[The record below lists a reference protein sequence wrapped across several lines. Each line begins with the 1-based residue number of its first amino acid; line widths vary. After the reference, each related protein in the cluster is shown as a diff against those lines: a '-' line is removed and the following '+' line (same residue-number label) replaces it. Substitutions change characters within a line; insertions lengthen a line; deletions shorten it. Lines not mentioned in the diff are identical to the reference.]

1 MPIDMTEPSSGNP
14 FDANFLSSSELIV
27 LNNRDR
33 ILSGIPGPSV
43 VQGDG
48 TSSQA
53 WIHEPN
59 SGRISD
65 SYMLRNTL
73 PEREPMGV
81 VPYGAS
87 HQISSTQVQ
96 DRYME
101 GVPLSAASIATLLAA
116 RSDNQE
122 NLEKP
127 VSSAP
132 LIYPL
137 EIPRSIVLN
146 DNADNLNPSH
156 SSMRYGYDGL
166 PASTSTKWDFNN
178 FAAHPE
184 LAGAAVGRTG
194 LQPFESMMNLYPNE
208 WITSENANLD
218 SDSPSGCSR
227 LSNELSLSLA
237 MTNPS
242 VVHRTSIQ
250 DQCSEICGSSSPCER
265 CLGSEQTSCN
275 RNLSLGFGS
284 YRPVQLSQ
292 FLSGSRYIHVMQE
305 LLAEIAAYSLGSL
318 DLMKSPAIGME
329 DRADAS
335 ISSSCT
341 AVEGYLSAASED
353 FSDAS
358 NIVRYQI
365 DPVLPGRNAERKK
378 KQLLGLLEAV
388 DDRYNECLDEIHT
401 VISAFHAVTE
411 LDPPIHAR
419 FALQTISFLYKN
431 LRERISNHIL
441 AMGAHLSQG
450 VVREN
455 EESFEA
461 SFIQKQ
467 WALQQL
473 KRKDNQ
479 LWRPQ
484 RGLPERSVSVLRAW
498 MFQNFLHPYPKDAEK
513 HLLAMKSG
521 LTRSQVSNWFIN
533 ARVRLWKPM
542 IEEMYSEMNRRKIR
556 HNDEETNSNQRSR
569 VSLENGRFS
578 MY

>member
-1 MPIDMTEPSSGNP
+1 MPIDMTEPNSGNP
-14 FDANFLSSSELIV
+14 FDTNFLSSSELIV
-27 LNNRDR
+27 FNNRDR

-65 SYMLRNTL
+65 SYMLRNMQ
-73 PEREPMGV
+73 PEREFMGV

-87 HQISSTQVQ
+87 HQVSSTQVQ

-101 GVPLSAASIATLLAA
+101 GMPLSAASIATLLAA

-137 EIPRSIVLN
+137 EIPRSIAPN
-146 DNADNLNPSH
+146 DNVDNLNPSH

-184 LAGAAVGRTG
+184 LAGTAMGRTG
-194 LQPFESMMNLYPNE
+194 LRPFESMMNLYPNE

-242 VVHRTSIQ
+242 VVHRTSMQ
-250 DQCSEICGSSSPCER
+250 DQCSEICGSSSPYER
-265 CLGSEQTSCN
+265 CLGSEQTSCS

-341 AVEGYLSAASED
+341 AVEGYPSAASED
-353 FSDAS
+353 LSDAS

-365 DPVLPGRNAERKK
+365 DPTLPGRNAERKK

-419 FALQTISFLYKN
+419 FALQTTSILYKN

-441 AMGAHLSQG
+441 AMGTHLSQG
-450 VVREN
+450 AVREN
-455 EESFEA
+455 EKSFEA

-542 IEEMYSEMNRRKIR
+542 IEEMYSEMSRRKIR
-556 HNDEETNSNQRSR
+556 HNDEETNSNQRCR